1 MDLDEERLQ
10 IISEEIRKAGEYAF
24 RMQKSV
30 HRSFKADGSV
40 LTETDLA
47 ISHRITSLIHEL
59 FPHALVIS
67 EEEEAKGQIDAE
79 WTFVLDPIDGT
90 DVYS

>member
-24 RMQKSV
+24 RMQRSV

-47 ISHRITSLIHEL
+47 KSTSSSPMLL
-59 FPHALVIS
+59 
-67 EEEEAKGQIDAE
+67 
-79 WTFVLDPIDGT
+79 
-90 DVYS
+90 

>member
-59 FPHALVIS
+59 FPHALRIS
-67 EEEEAKGQIDAE
+67 
-79 WTFVLDPIDGT
+79 VLLALMLFEVSRT
-90 DVYS
+90 